1 MTIIVAEPVV
11 AELIPYTGKGYPIP
25 ERYDVNDERF
35 LHRVDQYAKLMKRIT
50 DLVDRCIPFEVRF
63 E

>member
-1 MTIIVAEPVV
+1 MTVITIEPKV
-11 AELIPYTGKGYPIP
+11 AELIAYTGKGIP
-25 ERYDVNDERF
+25 TPVRYEVHSPHF

-50 DLVDRCIPFEVRF
+50 DLVDRGIPFEVRF